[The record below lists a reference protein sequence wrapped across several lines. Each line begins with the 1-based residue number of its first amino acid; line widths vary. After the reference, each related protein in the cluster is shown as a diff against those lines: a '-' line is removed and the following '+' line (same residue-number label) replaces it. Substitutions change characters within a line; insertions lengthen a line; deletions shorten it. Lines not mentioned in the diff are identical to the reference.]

1 MGKKLFK
8 FLSDPG
14 ARVKGD
20 GDAGA
25 SPTAQELERRG
36 ESATLFPGSLES
48 GFGGEFGDQLA
59 ASEEQAARYVRPSIE
74 AHELAPVDDLAYL
87 KILSEQTG
95 LRVVDLGDHPS
106 PSQEVIR
113 LLTAAQAQRLVAV
126 PVYERDDSVVVVA
139 VSDPANPMVTDD
151 LRAIIDVEI
160 EPVIARA
167 AEIRERIERY
177 YGMGDETLEEV
188 ASEGEL
194 EDQTS
199 SLIQSGQQIE
209 VNLSDNVASANA
221 PPVIR
226 LVDLLLK
233 KAIKERASDIHIEP
247 FPELIRIRYRV
258 DGLLREIPSP
268 KASMAMGI
276 CSRIKV
282 LSGMDIAETRLP
294 QDGRIKC
301 TLEGRDI
308 DLRVSTVPTVHGESI
323 VMRVLDKSMMMI
335 GIRQIG
341 MTDQTLDRFMVHIR
355 KPNGIVLVTGPT
367 GCGKTTT
374 LYAGLNEIKDPADKI
389 ITVEDPV
396 EYRLDGILQININ
409 EGVGL
414 TFARCLR
421 SILRHDP
428 DKVLVGEIR
437 DIETAQIAV
446 QASLTGHMVL
456 STLHTNSA
464 ASTITR
470 LVDMGLEPFLLT
482 SSLEAVIGQR
492 LVRTICPK
500 CRVPHTPTEEELG
513 DFGVQA
519 EELEDESFFRG
530 QGCAECGHSGYHG
543 RIGLYE
549 LLEVSDEMRE
559 MILDQASTDDIQ
571 ALSKRNGMVTM
582 REDGWMKIGLGLT
595 TFEEVARDTPKDV
608 ASDAPAEPRI
618 EEVPQLEEP
627 EVETP
632 LELEGPVQEKAQAQL
647 DSKQMMIEEEAAA
660 HVEGVGDANPGGS

>member
-1 MGKKLFK
+1 MNTLTDNVVKDCPAELIGQLLVAGKHIVELDLSKAIDIQDAVGGRVGSILIRIGALSEEILLETLSKQTGQKIVGIDVHLPDFHDLFMEM
-8 FLSDPG
+8 D
-14 ARVKGD
+14 
-20 GDAGA
+20 A
-25 SPTAQELERRG
+25 SPIVFDWFLDQSVIFWKEDDRIICCTKDALPFIRDTMRYFFPENDIDFCLSVSQELDAVLDYLKKEKSVDELVSQGTDGRALR
-36 ESATLFPGSLES
+36 
-48 GFGGEFGDQLA
+48 
-59 ASEEQAARYVRPSIE
+59 
-74 AHELAPVDDLAYL
+74 ELAEEAPVIELVNN
-87 KILSEQTG
+87 IL
-95 LRVVDLGDHPS
+95 
-106 PSQEVIR
+106 
-113 LLTAAQAQRLVAV
+113 AQAI
-126 PVYERDDSVVVVA
+126 S
-139 VSDPANPMVTDD
+139 
-151 LRAIIDVEI
+151 
-160 EPVIARA
+160 
-167 AEIRERIERY
+167 
-177 YGMGDETLEEV
+177 
-188 ASEGEL
+188 
-194 EDQTS
+194 TS
-199 SLIQSGQQIE
+199 S
-209 VNLSDNVASANA
+209 SDV
-221 PPVIR
+221 
-226 LVDLLLK
+226 
-233 KAIKERASDIHIEP
+233 HIEP
-247 FPELIRIRYRV
+247 EESEFVVRFRTDGILYTRFKQPAERFPAV
-258 DGLLREIPSP
+258 
-268 KASMAMGI
+268 A
-276 CSRIKV
+276 SRIK
-282 LSGMDIAETRLP
+282 LISGLDIAERRLP
-294 QDGRIKC
+294 QDGRI
-301 TLEGRDI
+301 TTRISGSNMDI
-308 DLRVSTVPTVHGESI
+308 RVSTVPGVHGESI

-500 CRVPHTPTEEELG
+500 CRVPHTPTEEELK

-608 ASDAPAEPRI
+608 APDAPAEPRI